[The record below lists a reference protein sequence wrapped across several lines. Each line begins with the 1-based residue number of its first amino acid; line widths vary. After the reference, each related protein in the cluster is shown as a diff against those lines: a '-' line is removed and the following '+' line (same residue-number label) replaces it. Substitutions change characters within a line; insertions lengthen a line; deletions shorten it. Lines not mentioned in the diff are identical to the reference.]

1 MIFIICFITI
11 YLVVFIGGWKLFESG
26 DPILIEIG
34 VAFILAIFMTA
45 INEVLTQ
52 HQNKI
57 KALEEKIAELYPTL
71 SKYNN
76 SKSPNIQTFLA
87 GIYRKTMIFA
97 MPGSPNAVKTGLGII
112 IDELGHL
119 KKHAT
124 K

>member
-1 MIFIICFITI
+1 MKERLKLILRFIGLFLICFITI

-57 KALEEKIAELYPTL
+57 IALEEKIAELEKSL
-71 SKYNN
+71 S
-76 SKSPNIQTFLA
+76 SK
-87 GIYRKTMIFA
+87 K
-97 MPGSPNAVKTGLGII
+97 
-112 IDELGHL
+112 
-119 KKHAT
+119 
-124 K
+124 